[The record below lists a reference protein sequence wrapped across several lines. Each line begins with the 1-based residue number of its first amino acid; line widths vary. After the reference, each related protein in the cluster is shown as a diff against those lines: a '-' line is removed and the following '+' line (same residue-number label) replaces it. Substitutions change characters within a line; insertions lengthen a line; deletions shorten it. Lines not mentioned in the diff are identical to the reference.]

1 MRFRFP
7 PTLALL
13 LALSAFGC
21 ATHPDERTNV
31 TARGASGSVTVSG
44 TVDSFTSDA
53 VVISTTTGKETIQI
67 GSETRGR
74 ENLTV
79 GRQVSIDVTRSGQA
93 TLAREIRV
101 PDAHD
106 HD

>member
-1 MRFRFP
+1 MRHRV
-7 PTLALL
+7 LAFAAL
-13 LALSAFGC
+13 LALFASAC

-44 TVDSFTSDA
+44 TVESFTSDA

-67 GSETRGR
+67 DSATEGR
-74 ENLTV
+74 ESLTV

-101 PDAHD
+101 PDAGD
-106 HD
+106 RD